1 MGTPGPEPGS
11 QIDGLFQLFWFVVSC
26 TVVQKDLTINQYSR
40 LLYVAYIYILISS
53 LAKLNN
59 FNLCIQKCLTALQK
73 DFKSHWFRR
82 YFVFIDEFNARP
94 NHPLDVQI
102 VSIDSSNN

>member
-26 TVVQKDLTINQYSR
+26 TVVQKDLTAKQYSR
-40 LLYVAYIYILISS
+40 LLYVAYIYFHLKSCE
-53 LAKLNN
+53 LNN

-82 YFVFIDEFNARP
+82 YFFF
-94 NHPLDVQI
+94 H
-102 VSIDSSNN
+102 

>member
-1 MGTPGPEPGS
+1 MDYS
-11 QIDGLFQLFWFVVSC
+11 NIFGLFYG
-26 TVVQKDLTINQYSR
+26 TVVQKDLKAYQYSR
-40 LLYVAYIYILISS
+40 LLYVFSLHIFVENISS

-59 FNLCIQKCLTALQK
+59 FDLCIQKCLTALQK

-94 NHPLDVQI
+94 NHPHDVQI

>member
-11 QIDGLFQLFWFVVSC
+11 QIDGLFQHFWFVLWC
-26 TVVQKDLTINQYSR
+26 TVVQKDLRAFLYSR
-40 LLYVAYIYILISS
+40 LIYVAYIGIFVEKNL
-53 LAKLNN
+53 KLNN
-59 FNLCIQKCLTALQK
+59 FDLCIQKCLTALQK

-94 NHPLDVQI
+94 NHPHDVQI

>member
-26 TVVQKDLTINQYSR
+26 TVVQRDLTANQYSR

-59 FNLCIQKCLTALQK
+59 FI
-73 DFKSHWFRR
+73 S
-82 YFVFIDEFNARP
+82 EMFNGFTERF
-94 NHPLDVQI
+94 QI
-102 VSIDSSNN
+102 TLVSPILRFH